1 MTTSLED
8 SNHMTTPGSV
18 MLDTAATS
26 PDISTDRIKN
36 QDTFADDESHS
47 ISTMP
52 STVFATSAD
61 IEINDTSS
69 NTAPIT
75 TTVQAENKATQTS
88 LAYYTSRTESAISAD
103 GIDDKS
109 SNTSPITTTV
119 QAENKATQT
128 SLAYYTSRT
137 ESVISADG
145 IDDKSSNTSPIT
157 TNVQVE
163 NKTTQTSLAYYTSR
177 TEAAPND
184 NNTATTM
191 NNNDSYIIECPGA
204 VISNCVGLKSLIV
217 PMLIMPIFIIIIC

>member
-1 MTTSLED
+1 MSKIVKIKIIFCRTQIQNVLEHTLPLEDSNHMTTSLED

-18 MLDTAATS
+18 MLDIAATS

-61 IEINDTSS
+61 IEINDKSS
-69 NTAPIT
+69 NTA
-75 TTVQAENKATQTS
+75 
-88 LAYYTSRTESAISAD
+88 
-103 GIDDKS
+103 
-109 SNTSPITTTV
+109 PITTTV

-157 TNVQVE
+157 TTVQAE